1 MNYLL
6 LMSSAYSEFTIHYTF
21 KKKVWIAL
29 IASLLSVIVTLF
41 YFSQVHLLPLDV
53 SKLKLGSQQQQFQPA
68 AVKSISVKE
77 VVTYVL
83 GTLLNQGYHFLKRM
97 NIAQ

>member
-29 IASLLSVIVTLF
+29 IASLLSVILTLF
-41 YFSQVHLLPLDV
+41 YFGQVHLPLDV
-53 SKLKLGSQQQQFQPA
+53 SKCKPGSQQQFQPVVK
-68 AVKSISVKE
+68 VKSISVKE

-83 GTLLNQGYHFLKRM
+83 GTLLNQGYHFFKDD
-97 NIAQ
+97 IAQ

>member
-1 MNYLL
+1 MNLHQ
-6 LMSSAYSEFTIHYTF
+6 HYTF

-41 YFSQVHLLPLDV
+41 YFSQVHDLPLDV
-53 SKLKLGSQQQQFQPA
+53 SKLKLGSQQQFQQP

-83 GTLLNQGYHFLKRM
+83 GTLLNQGYHFF
-97 NIAQ
+97 